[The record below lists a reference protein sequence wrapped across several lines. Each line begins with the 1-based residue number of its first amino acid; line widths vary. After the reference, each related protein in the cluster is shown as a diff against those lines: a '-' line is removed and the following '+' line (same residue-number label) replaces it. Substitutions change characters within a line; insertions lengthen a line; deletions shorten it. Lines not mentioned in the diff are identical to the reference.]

1 MKKHRS
7 YFWML
12 MVIISFTGAM
22 AQVGVATNQP
32 EGILDLQNSGSAGFV
47 FPRVALTS
55 TLVEAPVTNPNGGS
69 LVEGT
74 VVFNTN
80 STATGANDV
89 TPGIYVW
96 EGSRWNPQFLREDTV
111 KFEQSPLDFRPTV
124 GSTSYNNGSS
134 DWVDVPGLGSG
145 STFTPKYT
153 GTYRIEANFNF
164 GTGEIN
170 TPSSGN
176 ISMGTTE
183 GLFRLTF
190 DGNND
195 VIYTHPYGMYN
206 ASIGGGTYTEEFR
219 HEVSIVKYVNLTS
232 GQTYNFSVEIDLFV
246 GSEFVNGADSGTGR
260 GHVGIGI
267 PCSVEFSFIE

>member
-1 MKKHRS
+1 MKNS
-7 YFWML
+7 NFIL
-12 MVIISFTGAM
+12 SLVVSVLVCSNIV

-111 KFEQSPLDFRPTV
+111 KFEQSPLDFRTTT

-134 DWVDVPGLGSG
+134 DWVEVPGLGSG

-164 GTGEIN
+164 GSGEVK

-176 ISMGTTE
+176 ISMSTME

-190 DGNND
+190 DGSND
-195 VIYTHPYGMYN
+195 VIYTHSYGMYN
-206 ASIGGGTYTEEFR
+206 DALGGGTYTEEYR
-219 HEVSIVKYVNLTS
+219 HETSIVKYVTLTA
-232 GQTYNFSVEIDLFV
+232 GQTYNFMVEIDIFV
-246 GSEFVNGADSGTGR
+246 GDGYVDNGNSGTGR
-260 GHVGIGI
+260 GHVGVGI
-267 PCSVEFSFIE
+267 PCTLEFSFIE